1 MKQRNHLLALVLLA
15 IFVGTGVLY
24 FRTYVE
30 QQKPFGIILFVGE
43 GLTSSRL
50 AAARLYDG
58 GADRRLAINS
68 LPHLALLSTPSADFA
83 VPDAASAASA
93 LACGVKVNHRAL
105 GIDPAGGRRAT
116 LLELARQSGRAT
128 GLVTNARLTDPSP
141 AAFYAH
147 AADCRDRGLLATQ
160 LAGAGL
166 DVMLGGGRNDFEP
179 TPGGARRDGRNLVK
193 EMTGQGYKSLTKAAD
208 LVSEVAPA
216 LGPKLLGLFG
226 ADGLS
231 FGGQAPADGSQ
242 PRLSDLVRTAVE
254 TLQKRAGG
262 YVLVVDAG
270 LIERAATADDGE
282 HALQE
287 TLELD
292 RAVAV
297 ALQYAGEKTLV
308 LVAGGESTGGM
319 TLNGYPLRQ
328 DHGVSLLGMNAAG
341 LPSLTWATGPAGPQV
356 ISAAGAGAGAGA
368 VPTPTPGMAPAAFYA
383 PYAANVVDDAV
394 AAGFG
399 PGSERLRG
407 FLDNTFV
414 FELVKGE
421 L

>member
-1 MKQRNHLLALVLLA
+1 MKQRNHLLALALLA
-15 IFVGTGVLY
+15 LFIGSGVLY
-24 FRTYVE
+24 FRAYAE
-30 QQKPFGIILFVGE
+30 QKPFGIILFVGE

-68 LPHLALLSTPSADFA
+68 LPHLALLTTHSADFA

-93 LACGVKVNHRAL
+93 LACGAKVNHRTL
-105 GIDPAGGRRAT
+105 GIDPAGRKRAT
-116 LLELARQSGRAT
+116 LLELAKQRGRAT
-128 GLVTNARLTDPSP
+128 GLVTNTRLADPTP

-147 AADCRDRGLLATQ
+147 AADCRERAPLAVQ
-160 LAGAGL
+160 LAEASL

-179 TPGGARRDGRNLVK
+179 VPGGTRRDGRNLVR
-193 EMTGQGYKSLTKAAD
+193 ELTGRGYKSLANTSD
-208 LVSEVAPA
+208 LLSEVAPA

-226 ADGLS
+226 TEGLA

-242 PRLSDLVRTAVE
+242 PRLANLVRTAIE

-270 LIERAATADDGE
+270 LIERAALANDGE

-292 RAVAV
+292 RAVDQ
-297 ALQYAGEKTLV
+297 ALQYAGSKTLV

-319 TLNGYPLRQ
+319 TVNGYPLRQ
-328 DHGVSLLGMNAAG
+328 DHGVALLGMNASG
-341 LPSLTWATGPAGPQV
+341 LPSLAWATGPAGPP
-356 ISAAGAGAGAGA
+356 
-368 VPTPTPGMAPAAFYA
+368 PTPNTAPSPTPPAPAAFYA
-383 PYAANVVDDAV
+383 PYAANVADDAI

-407 FLDNTFV
+407 FVDNTFV
-414 FELVKGE
+414 FELIRSQ